1 MEKYW
6 ALDYT
11 DERTC
16 ELVYNDQ
23 LYLTKAAARAAAKA
37 TGHPERFDV
46 TPYRMVDLM
55 DVYQADALEIDEDTL
70 RVKGIYKD

>member
-11 DERTC
+11 DDREC

-23 LYLTKAAARAAAKA
+23 LYPTKAAARAAAKA
-37 TGHPERFDV
+37 TGHPEHFDV
-46 TPYRMVDLM
+46 TPYRTVDLI
-55 DVYQADALEIDEDTL
+55 DVYNADAVEIDGETL
-70 RVKGIYKD
+70 RVKGVYME

>member
-6 ALDYT
+6 ALDYV
-11 DERTC
+11 DDREC

-37 TGHPERFDV
+37 TGHPENFDV

-70 RVKGIYKD
+70 RVKGIYNE